1 MANRIFYRVNY
12 GFRSLIDWSSTKSVS
27 GPSVMMGEEE
37 KEVVHRSGGSGLT
50 GPYSFAQGGRPLEDQ
65 ITGRTK
71 IPGSDGAYWDIP
83 YFNKPALSYGGKTK
97 RTKSDY
103 LRNLDVYAQQ
113 WIYLAAEKSAAI
125 MHQVKEEQQK
135 GKTEKQK
142 EALEKEYNQLLKFFG
157 SDDEAM
163 RIMGASMSRNTF
175 PVGFNEQLQEIKE
188 QKYAS
193 AERHIDNRGI
203 GPSIEGKFH
212 YQKQGSAYK
221 RIDEF
226 PPLQR
231 HYFSMSQKEDVPMQ
245 LKHMMTG
252 LTSGKTWINA
262 FSRSMDNK
270 GVPYMKQLAY
280 FVDEYIHKQGKKIA
294 NELGLDGSEDV
305 KGALKGL
312 VEGRAIEK
320 VEYEPNMS
328 AGGPI
333 QERALVAA
341 EVAESAS
348 DAVAGYK
355 SKPIDVKFIE
365 KAAVD
370 IGSIKGIR
378 DFDLTKSLYGES
390 GPRGHHG
397 TIPGLKLSKFDSY
410 IVDNTKGIE
419 KSIKESYEND
429 RIPVYNNIM
438 RIIMQGTGKGSPK
451 EAREAMRAKGSVK
464 YGKDASGIKQF
475 AQKAFTEIRPQAG
488 GHKYRA
494 GQTRAFANAASQAQN
509 AILRKAGQDVANM
522 TRENLFYTLEW
533 VLHHMGQE
541 VIPETYG
548 NMMGIPLP
556 DGTLGTL
563 LIGFKTN
570 SKGFYTGVDVVILD
584 DITPIEW
591 LYERALIVD
600 KTLSLDAFL
609 EGANVGLAMAQLEG
623 AAQIGAL
630 SKFAQIIK
638 ASGYYPRIAMGRL
651 SEPKF
656 SKQLERVME
665 AVFSMMGKNISE
677 TLNRQIKDDAVKF
690 SKVSRHPSMLG
701 AVPGWYT
708 YAWRTMLDRESSPS
722 LGNDPFWFL
731 WAAPYVSGGVPGEGG
746 SKQRQAAGARKY

>member
-27 GPSVMMGEEE
+27 GPSAMMGEEE

-50 GPYSFAQGGRPLEDQ
+50 GPHSFAQGGRPLEDQ

-125 MHQVKEEQQK
+125 MHQVKEEQQE
-135 GKTEKQK
+135 GKTQKQK
-142 EALEKEYNQLLKFFG
+142 DALEKEYNNLLKFFG
-157 SDDEAM
+157 SDDEAL
-163 RIMGASMSRNTF
+163 RIMGATMSRNTF

-193 AERHIDNRGI
+193 AERHIDNRGS
-203 GPSIEGKFH
+203 GPSIEGKFQ
-212 YQKQGSAYK
+212 YQKQGSGSSYK
-221 RIDEF
+221 RIDDFE
-226 PPLQR
+226 PLQR

-270 GVPYMKQLAY
+270 GVPYMKKMAKY
-280 FVDEYIHKQGKKIA
+280 IDEYIKKETDAIA
-294 NELGLDGSEDV
+294 NRLGLKPGGRV
-305 KGALKGL
+305 MKGAIKGL
-312 VEGRAIEK
+312 EEGRTFEPG
-320 VEYEPNMS
+320 EYKEGMS

-333 QERALVAA
+333 QERAVVAA
-341 EVAESAS
+341 GVAESPT
-348 DAVAGYK
+348 DAVKGYQ
-355 SKPIDVKFIE
+355 SKPIDVEFIK

-370 IGSIKGIR
+370 IGSLKGIR
-378 DFDLTKSLYGES
+378 KFELTKSLYGGK
-390 GPRGHHG
+390 GPVGQHG
-397 TIPGLKLSKFDSY
+397 TIPGFKVSDFDNY
-410 IVDNTKGIE
+410 KDMNIKGVE
-419 KSIKESYEND
+419 TLIKEQYKESGGRLD
-429 RIPVYNNIM
+429 QYNNIM
-438 RIIMQGTGKGSPK
+438 RIIMAGTGMATPK
-451 EAREAMRAKGSVK
+451 AAREAIRSKGKAK
-464 YGKDASGIKQF
+464 DNF
-475 AQKAFTEIRPQAG
+475 TEAFTNIRPKAQDPAHG
-488 GHKYRA
+488 A
-494 GQTRAFANAASQAQN
+494 GQVRAYARAVSGASD
-509 AILRKAGQDVANM
+509 AIIREAGNDVADM
-522 TRENLFYTLEW
+522 TRKNLFYTLQW

-548 NMMGIPLP
+548 NMMGIELP
-556 DGTLGTL
+556 NGMLGTL
-563 LIGFKTN
+563 LIGFKTDQQ
-570 SKGFYTGVDVVILD
+570 GYYIDVEVAILD
-584 DITPIEW
+584 DLTPIEW
-591 LYERALIVD
+591 LYEQALIVD
-600 KTLSLDAFL
+600 ATLTFDAFL

-630 SKFAQIIK
+630 AKFAQLIK
-638 ASGYYPRIAMGRL
+638 ASGFYPRIAMGRL

-665 AVFSMMGKNISE
+665 AVFGMMGEKISK

-690 SKVSRHPSMLG
+690 SKVARHPSQLG
-701 AVPGWYT
+701 AIPGWYS
-708 YAWRTMLDRESSPS
+708 YAWTKMLDRENSPS
-722 LGNDPFWFL
+722 LGNDPFWYL